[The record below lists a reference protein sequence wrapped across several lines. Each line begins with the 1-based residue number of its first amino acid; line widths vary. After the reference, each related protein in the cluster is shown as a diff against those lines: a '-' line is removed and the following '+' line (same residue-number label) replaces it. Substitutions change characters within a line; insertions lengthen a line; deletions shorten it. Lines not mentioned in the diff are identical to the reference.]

1 MPRNLFEREMQQLRA
16 GIVDMGHDVDMV
28 LGDTAEVLRS
38 MSGERA
44 EQVREL
50 EVTVDRCERR
60 LEDQCVNIIALQ
72 QPLASDLRMIT
83 AALKIVTDMERI
95 SDQCYDICEL
105 IQTLSSGDRQLR
117 TPPRILEMMRRAREM
132 FNLALEAFVT
142 GREDQARQVCGDDDA
157 VDRLFSQ
164 AVMDG
169 CANLSGRLTAIP
181 REVDYMFIAKYIER
195 IADHATNI
203 AEWVLFIQTGRHPDA
218 AEKKDV

>member
-1 MPRNLFEREMQQLRA
+1 MPRNLFEREMQHLRD

-44 EQVREL
+44 AQVGEL
-50 EVTVDRCERR
+50 ERTVDRYERR
-60 LEDQCVNIIALQ
+60 LEDLCVNIIALQ
-72 QPLASDLRMIT
+72 QPLASDLRTIT

-105 IQTLSSGDRQLR
+105 IQTLSSSDRQIK

-132 FNLALEAFVT
+132 FNQSLEAFVT
-142 GREDQARQVCGDDDA
+142 GDEEAARKVCESDD
-157 VDRLFSQ
+157 VIDRLFSQ
-164 AVMDG
+164 SVMDG
-169 CANLSGRLTAIP
+169 CANLSGKPAGIP
-181 REVDYMFIAKYIER
+181 REVDYLFIAKYIER

-203 AEWVLFIQTGRHPDA
+203 AEWVLFIKTGRHPDSA
-218 AEKKDV
+218 DKKDV